1 MLWLCRKQTLGE
13 NRLHAGYRLQLIN
26 QLLFL
31 NVMAVEMN
39 EMLTAIPWQL
49 TCWSQNKCPP
59 IPFSFHIISRNYQT
73 SFHLFSWASQ
83 SLFYMRHWLYSQVI
97 CWLHLQQSGVPS
109 ARQTIST
116 AQHTSVV
123 EIKKGGSRAVRYDN
137 IYRVTVEKR
146 LSFHIISSCRKSQYS
161 R

>member
-49 TCWSQNKCPP
+49 TC
-59 IPFSFHIISRNYQT
+59 
-73 SFHLFSWASQ
+73 
-83 SLFYMRHWLYSQVI
+83 
-97 CWLHLQQSGVPS
+97 
-109 ARQTIST
+109 
-116 AQHTSVV
+116 
-123 EIKKGGSRAVRYDN
+123 
-137 IYRVTVEKR
+137 
-146 LSFHIISSCRKSQYS
+146 
-161 R
+161 